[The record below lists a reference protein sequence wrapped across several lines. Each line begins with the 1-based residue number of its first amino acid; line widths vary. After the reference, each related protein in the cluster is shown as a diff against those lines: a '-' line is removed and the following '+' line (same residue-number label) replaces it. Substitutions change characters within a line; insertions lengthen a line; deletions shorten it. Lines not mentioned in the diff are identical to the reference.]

1 MNTFRTFLADM
12 NIASKFLIRI
22 GVTLGVA
29 SIVAVWFI
37 ARVQNEQSES
47 DFRERMTNLAVTLPI
62 SIHSVAEENASKLGF
77 EYHRA
82 SVNSI
87 DERTAIGKLEKEAV
101 EQFKNDPTLASW
113 EKKIDDNGTPRL
125 IVFVPGRVLDECVM
139 CHQSIGI
146 DVFGEKKTGEF
157 AAVFDISGSMTALY
171 QQQATTM
178 YVVLSAGLGFI
189 IITGV
194 IVWFFM
200 KRMVTGPLSVI
211 VKTAGAIAIGD
222 LTVNAP
228 VESRDEVG
236 RLGTA
241 VNEMVAKLREMI
253 GNVQKLSSSVV
264 YASTDIS
271 SSTEQM
277 ATGAKGQSGQTNDVA
292 SAVSEMKRTLVDTNK
307 NIQLVADGAKEA
319 KENANAGG
327 MVVGDTLKGM
337 KNISDVVN
345 SSAEKV
351 KVLGSSSEKIGEIV
365 NVIDEIA
372 DQTNLLALNAAI
384 EAARAGEEGRGFAVV
399 ADEVRKL
406 AERTSKAT
414 KEISMMVTQIQLD
427 TTDAVASMD
436 RGTAEVSKGIALAE
450 KAGEMLRGIVGNAE
464 SVSEM
469 VTQIASASEQQAR
482 SSEEISRNIEG
493 ISAVTSENA
502 NAVQQI
508 ARTAEDLN
516 TMTENLQAILEK
528 FTLER
533 AGTLHVHQSNNGS
546 RRSVPAERRSAAV
559 VRNRELSDAN

>member
-1 MNTFRTFLADM
+1 LCPA
-12 NIASKFLIRI
+12 
-22 GVTLGVA
+22 G
-29 SIVAVWFI
+29 
-37 ARVQNEQSES
+37 
-47 DFRERMTNLAVTLPI
+47 
-62 SIHSVAEENASKLGF
+62 
-77 EYHRA
+77 
-82 SVNSI
+82 
-87 DERTAIGKLEKEAV
+87 
-101 EQFKNDPTLASW
+101 
-113 EKKIDDNGTPRL
+113 
-125 IVFVPGRVLDECVM
+125 VLDECVM

-277 ATGAKGQSGQTNDVA
+277 AAGAKGQSGQTNDVA

-436 RGTAEVSKGIALAE
+436 RGNSRSFKGNCP
-450 KAGEMLRGIVGNAE
+450 R
-464 SVSEM
+464 
-469 VTQIASASEQQAR
+469 
-482 SSEEISRNIEG
+482 
-493 ISAVTSENA
+493 
-502 NAVQQI
+502 
-508 ARTAEDLN
+508 
-516 TMTENLQAILEK
+516 
-528 FTLER
+528 
-533 AGTLHVHQSNNGS
+533 
-546 RRSVPAERRSAAV
+546 
-559 VRNRELSDAN
+559 